1 VIELIPWGADRVDD
15 IVDLMLRV
23 AADEDLT
30 PDELHTA
37 CHERSGIVMASPDG
51 ESVIAV
57 GVDRD
62 VDGDLIASIRLV
74 AVGPNVQRTGRG
86 GALLDHAETWAAERG
101 ALRIHVGG
109 ELSFSLWPGVPVE
122 SPIAALCSA
131 RGYATHEFWQSYD
144 VATSFRAEPPAGIVI
159 RRAVHDE
166 DVTRVLLAATS
177 GWPRSAD
184 EIARALEHGTCH
196 VALRGDA
203 DPVVVGIG
211 CHSITRA
218 GWTGPVIVDESARRR
233 GVGQALLGQ
242 ICRDLMIA
250 EFDRVVVAD
259 LPDDAARS
267 FIESTGA
274 VASTRYQRMSKQ
286 L

>member
-1 VIELIPWGADRVDD
+1 MNELVPWGADRVDD
-15 IVDLMLRV
+15 IVDLMLRA

-30 PDELHTA
+30 PDELLTA

-62 VDGDLIASIRLV
+62 VDGDLIASIRLI
-74 AVGPNVQRTGRG
+74 AVGPNVQRSGRG
-86 GALLDHAETWAAERG
+86 GDLLDHAEGWAAERG
-101 ALRIHVGG
+101 AQRIHVGG
-109 ELSFSLWPGVPVE
+109 ALSFSLWPGVPVE
-122 SPIAALCSA
+122 SPIAALCSK
-131 RGYATHEFWQSYD
+131 RGYETHEFWQSYD

-159 RRAVHDE
+159 RRAVHDD

-177 GWPRSAD
+177 GWPRSSD

-196 VALRGDA
+196 VALRGDV
-203 DPVVVGIG
+203 DPVVIGIG

-218 GWTGPVIVDESARRR
+218 GWTGPLIVDESTRRR

-267 FIESTGA
+267 FIASTGA

>member
-1 VIELIPWGADRVDD
+1 
-15 IVDLMLRV
+15 
-23 AADEDLT
+23 
-30 PDELHTA
+30 
-37 CHERSGIVMASPDG
+37 
-51 ESVIAV
+51 
-57 GVDRD
+57 
-62 VDGDLIASIRLV
+62 
-74 AVGPNVQRTGRG
+74 
-86 GALLDHAETWAAERG
+86 
-101 ALRIHVGG
+101 
-109 ELSFSLWPGVPVE
+109 LWPGVPVE
-122 SPIAALCSA
+122 SSIAALCSG
-131 RGYATHEFWQSYD
+131 RGYETHEFWQSYD
-144 VATSFRAEPPAGIVI
+144 VATSFRAEPPAGITI

-218 GWTGPVIVDESARRR
+218 GWTGPLIVDESARRR
-233 GVGQALLGQ
+233 GVGKALLGQ

-250 EFDRVVVAD
+250 EFDRVIAAD
-259 LPDDAARS
+259 LPDEAARS

>member
-1 VIELIPWGADRVDD
+1 
-15 IVDLMLRV
+15 
-23 AADEDLT
+23 
-30 PDELHTA
+30 
-37 CHERSGIVMASPDG
+37 
-51 ESVIAV
+51 
-57 GVDRD
+57 
-62 VDGDLIASIRLV
+62 
-74 AVGPNVQRTGRG
+74 
-86 GALLDHAETWAAERG
+86 
-101 ALRIHVGG
+101 
-109 ELSFSLWPGVPVE
+109 LWPGVPAE
-122 SPIAALCSA
+122 SPIAALCSG
-131 RGYATHEFWQSYD
+131 RGYETHEFWQSYD
-144 VATSFRAEPPAGIVI
+144 VATSFRAEPPTGITI

-196 VALRGDA
+196 VALRGDS

-218 GWTGPVIVDESARRR
+218 GWTGPLIVDESARRR

-250 EFDRVVVAD
+250 EFDRVIVAD

-274 VASTRYQRMSKQ
+274 VASTRFQRMSKQ